1 MQAVNFEEVLETIVA
16 KDSRYHREAYLFVRE
31 ALDYTQKSV
40 LKGRKGSRQM
50 EVRHVT
56 GQQLLG
62 GIRDYGLQQYG
73 PMTLLLLREWGVTR
87 GEDFGEIV
95 FNMVEAGLLG
105 KTERDSRDDFKNS
118 FDFTDAFQKPF
129 LSAAAA
135 TPPSSVKG
143 PG

>member
-16 KDSRYHREAYLFVRE
+16 KDRRYHREAYLFVRE

-40 LKGRKGSRQM
+40 LKGRKGSRPV

-62 GIRDYGLQQYG
+62 GIREYGLQQYG

-129 LSAAAA
+129 LPAPAAI
-135 TPPSSVKG
+135 PPSSVKG
-143 PG
+143 PD